1 MNGGAVLVAGL
12 VRRLGASAMARALN
26 LTEGAVRAHA
36 GGAALPRAGVRRRYR
51 ERYDVPEESWDI
63 AAGAAPQDT
72 PESSTAIRS
81 PRTSPKPAGR
91 AASTPEAPEDARAA
105 VVDLLRVAR
114 GQLEAAQADEEVPYR
129 ERAQLITSATGL
141 CRLLARL
148 SGELELTEAQIVR
161 SAPFKRLLDK
171 LDAVL
176 ERHPA
181 AARDWHAALA
191 AGEES

>member
-1 MNGGAVLVAGL
+1 
-12 VRRLGASAMARALN
+12 MARALN

-36 GGAALPRAGVRRRYR
+36 GGLSLPRTAARRRYR
-51 ERYDVPEESWDI
+51 ERYDVPEESWDL
-63 AAGAAPQDT
+63 PQDT
-72 PESSTAIRS
+72 PESST
-81 PRTSPKPAGR
+81 TSPKPAGR
-91 AASTPEAPEDARAA
+91 AASTPEGPEDARAA
-105 VVDLLRVAR
+105 VIDLLRVTRA
-114 GQLEAAQADEEVPYR
+114 QLEAALADEEVPYR

-148 SGELELTEAQIVR
+148 SGQLEITEAQIVR

-176 ERHPA
+176 EKHPA